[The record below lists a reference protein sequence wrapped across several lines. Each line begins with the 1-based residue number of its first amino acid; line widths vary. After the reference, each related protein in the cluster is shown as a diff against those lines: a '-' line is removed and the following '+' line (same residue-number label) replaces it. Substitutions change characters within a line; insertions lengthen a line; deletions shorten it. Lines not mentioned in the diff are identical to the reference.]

1 MGEVVIISA
10 VMALAKIV
18 ETVSSGVEGASSA
31 ASLFKGIDQ
40 ILHAQRAVE
49 EDGGELSLEDAAEL
63 VIIQKRTQE
72 RISRLRTRVDHRFG
86 NGTWAEVTALR
97 NDRLASRAA
106 AVEAEKERIADR
118 KASVIKVAKEILT
131 FLVLAIV
138 LAGVAWTIWRLKCR
152 GGAC

>member
-72 RISRLRTRVDHRFG
+72 RLSRLRTRVDHRFG
-86 NGTWAEVTALR
+86 AGTWAEVTALR

-118 KASVIKVAKEILT
+118 KASVIKVLKEILT
-131 FLVLAIV
+131 FLALALILTG
-138 LAGVAWTIWRLKCR
+138 LAWAIWRLKCR
-152 GGAC
+152 EGAC